1 MTNAEDFFQRQLS
14 RVPSFSTGKASAPD
28 PVTGT
33 ADVNTAGR
41 PFDRTGLAT
50 VLGQP
55 LAAGSNA
62 LLLAG
67 GDNDAAQ
74 IVGYLPFMGD

>member
-1 MTNAEDFFQRQLS
+1 MDGFVQRQLG
-14 RVPSFSTGKASAPD
+14 RVPAFGIGKVSSVDGDTRAL
-28 PVTGT
+28 
-33 ADVNTAGR
+33 DVNSAGR
-41 PFDRTGLAT
+41 AHDRTQLKT

-55 LAAGSNA
+55 LTEGANA

-74 IVGYLPFMGD
+74 VIGYLPFMSD